1 MVTAWIDE
9 GVGLVLKERGPSLSG
24 SVTDARDAEHRL
36 KAAWRQVGSQL
47 FGALGDQAVGTAA
60 LELEQCKADGLL
72 PLACCVGTRQRCD
85 GQA

>member
-47 FGALGDQAVGTAA
+47 IGAIDSRVGTPAA
-60 LELEQCKADGLL
+60 IVLVRSDL
-72 PLACCVGTRQRCD
+72 RQTKKRLCYHENTVVF
-85 GQA
+85 